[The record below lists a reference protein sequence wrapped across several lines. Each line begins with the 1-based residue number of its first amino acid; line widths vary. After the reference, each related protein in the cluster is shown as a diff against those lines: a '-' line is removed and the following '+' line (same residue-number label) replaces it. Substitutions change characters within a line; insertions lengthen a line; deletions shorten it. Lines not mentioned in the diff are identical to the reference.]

1 MSPSLMFRRDLG
13 GAGGGAGGGMNEE
26 SNTLPSGKLNG
37 EKGSSCQSDIGCWG
51 LAPCGRK

>member
-1 MSPSLMFRRDLG
+1 MSPSLMFRRDL
-13 GAGGGAGGGMNEE
+13 GGAGGGMNEE